1 MAALRGGVISNKR
14 RYPAVPEL
22 ACEAFCRE
30 VPPPRAHGRELEH
43 ICGRNGSQE
52 MSVAMAIGETL
63 LSKPFRVVIADGQE
77 IFRNGLRNLL
87 DDLEGFHVIAEVDN
101 QSDLFQLLETRE
113 VDLVLVDV
121 ALPDLPGLEWLERL
135 HEVIRPSAVILFSDA
150 VDSDFLLQVFLSG
163 IGGFLTRDLP
173 KKVVTEALRCW
184 QQGLPALT
192 PTIAAVLVQ
201 NLVSRYQELEKV
213 VQELMESRSRQ
224 SGTRPLRST
233 AELADQAGGN
243 NHSEIALQKLTQQE
257 SKVFQ
262 LMYQGLSNK
271 QIAVRLAISPYTV
284 SKHMQQILRKLGV
297 SNRTQAA
304 SYALFKGEG
313 PILDEL

>member
-1 MAALRGGVISNKR
+1 MRLRQITR
-14 RYPAVPEL
+14 
-22 ACEAFCRE
+22 
-30 VPPPRAHGRELEH
+30 H
-43 ICGRNGSQE
+43 ICGRNVSQE
-52 MSVAMAIGETL
+52 MSVAMAIGETS

-87 DDLEGFHVIAEVDN
+87 DDLEEFHVIAEVDN
-101 QSDLFQLLETRE
+101 ESDLLQLLRMHE

-121 ALPDLPGLEWLERL
+121 ALPNLSGLEWLQSLREMIQL
-135 HEVIRPSAVILFSDA
+135 SAVILFSDA
-150 VDSDFLLQVFLSG
+150 VDSDFLSQAFLSG

-173 KKVVTEALRCW
+173 KKVVIEALRCW

-192 PTIAAVLVQ
+192 LTTAAVLVQ

-213 VQELMESRSRQ
+213 VRGLTESRSRQ
-224 SGTRPLRST
+224 SGTQLLRST
-233 AELADQAGGN
+233 AEIAGQA
-243 NHSEIALQKLTQQE
+243 ELQKLTQQE
-257 SKVFQ
+257 SRVFQ

-304 SYALFKGEG
+304 SYALFKGDG
-313 PILDEL
+313 SILDEL